1 MQKRWKCLKDAYIRS
16 LKTRVEKQ
24 KRVSGGKSGRP
35 YVYEQ
40 QMAFLKQSLQSK
52 SSSDSLNVDV
62 DVDSSEPEEI
72 VVNIDPDSE
81 HSNSVS
87 TAPRTSSGTPAKRRR
102 PLPSE
107 TSDGEFVEISK
118 SGPSSSPPVQ
128 PSQNNEG
135 DKMFLLSLLPSMQ
148 DMSAVEKIDFKIKVM
163 KLLKDDIE
171 SRERRRLSKS
181 RTVGSITIP
190 GQEGEVQDG
199 SQRVHSLVGD
209 GHSSVNAFSPLS
221 EGLS

>member
-40 QMAFLKQSLQSK
+40 QMAFLKQSLHQSK
-52 SSSDSLNVDV
+52 SSSDSLNVDI
-62 DVDSSEPEEI
+62 DADSSEPEEI

-87 TAPRTSSGTPAKRRR
+87 TAPRTSSATPAKRRR
-102 PLPSE
+102 TLPPE
-107 TSDGEFVEISK
+107 TSDREFVEIFK
-118 SGPSSSPPVQ
+118 SSPSPSPPVQ

-135 DKMFLLSLLPSMQ
+135 DKMFLLSLLPTMQ

-171 SRERRRLSKS
+171 SRERRRSSKS
-181 RTVGSITIP
+181 RTVGLITVP
-190 GQEGEVQDG
+190 GQEGEVQDP
-199 SQRVHSLVGD
+199 QRVLSLVGD
-209 GHSSVNAFSPLS
+209 DHSSISAFSPLS